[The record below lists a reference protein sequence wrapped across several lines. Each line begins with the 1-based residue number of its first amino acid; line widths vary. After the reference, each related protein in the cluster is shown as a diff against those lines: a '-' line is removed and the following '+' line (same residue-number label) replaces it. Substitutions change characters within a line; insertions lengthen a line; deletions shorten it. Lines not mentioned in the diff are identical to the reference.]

1 MNVPESIRE
10 VLEQHGGIPDQK
22 IVVGVSG
29 GLDSVALLRA
39 LHQLGIYCEVAHLN
53 HQLRGD
59 ESDADEVFV
68 RDLSAELGFPFYS
81 KSMDVQAKAD
91 QEGISLEM
99 AARAARLAFFGKFEH
114 AVIMLAHHADDQ
126 LETFFLRLARGA
138 AGDGLGGMSFSQI
151 LGKVTVLRPMLEI
164 PRAEIQKWM
173 EKNQFTWRED
183 SSNREDD
190 FLRNRVRHQLLP
202 LFEETLNPRFRSTLL
217 RTMEIFRAEREWM
230 DQLLGKIPMEEWVE
244 QPLAAQRRLLR
255 RWLFENGVGELGFQ
269 SVESI
274 LSLMRKAEGTTFF
287 PINAQQQLIIEYG
300 KPRLASISSASN
312 PQWRLKIKKGTG
324 WKKDPAKIPGTLPS
338 EASFKLEKIGD
349 SSLEVRAWRA
359 GDRIAPLG
367 MEGTRKIQD
376 ILVDQKIPQTK
387 RASIPVVICRDEIIW
402 LPGYRIARDWAV
414 ASPQDPSLHV
424 CLNRVV

>member
-1 MNVPESIRE
+1 VNVPESIRE

-39 LHQLGIYCEVAHLN
+39 LHQLGIFCKVAHLN

-81 KSMDVQAKAD
+81 KSVDVQAKAD

-99 AARAARLAFFGKFEH
+99 AARAARLAFFAKFEH

-287 PINAQQQLIIEYG
+287 PINAQQQLIIEFPILNG
-300 KPRLASISSASN
+300 D
-312 PQWRLKIKKGTG
+312 LK
-324 WKKDPAKIPGTLPS
+324 
-338 EASFKLEKIGD
+338 
-349 SSLEVRAWRA
+349 
-359 GDRIAPLG
+359 
-367 MEGTRKIQD
+367 
-376 ILVDQKIPQTK
+376 
-387 RASIPVVICRDEIIW
+387 
-402 LPGYRIARDWAV
+402 
-414 ASPQDPSLHV
+414 
-424 CLNRVV
+424 